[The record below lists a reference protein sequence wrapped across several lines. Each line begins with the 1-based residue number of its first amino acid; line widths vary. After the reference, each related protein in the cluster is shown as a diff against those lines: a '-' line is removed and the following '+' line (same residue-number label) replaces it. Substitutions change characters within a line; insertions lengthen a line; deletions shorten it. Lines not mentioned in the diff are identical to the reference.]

1 VNAAAP
7 SAYVPTGQS
16 VHADLL
22 GLVADFVFELDAEG
36 RFTQLDAYGAKVLG
50 HAPGVLLGRR
60 LRDLVRSGEAGG
72 DEETA
77 ANLLQAL
84 ASQRDVEAWFECAD
98 GTISC
103 LQLNAMPAQGSGL
116 RGVARD
122 ITAQRAVEDDLSQS
136 AQKLAMHVA
145 QTPFGVI
152 GFDRE
157 FRVTE
162 WNPGAE
168 RIFGY
173 TADEARGRRPAEIIL
188 DSDSALPVDEVWAA
202 LLAGA
207 RDQKSIN
214 ENVTKSGETI
224 VCEWHNTPLVDG
236 SGQVIGVTSL
246 CQDVTARIEQERALL
261 AARHRADRANA
272 LKSEFLARLSH
283 ELRTPLHGIL
293 SFAQLGL
300 RRAGSVPVAR
310 LAGYFEQIVD
320 SGHRLEA
327 MLVDLL
333 DIGKLEVGRM
343 TLRFEKHDFR
353 AIVEACIAEQRGAIG
368 ARRIR
373 LRTHWPEAGLPAV
386 NCDRIRLGQ
395 VVVNLLGNALR
406 HTPECGRIDITVTA
420 VEVSGANM
428 TRRSGLRFEIAD
440 TGRGIAEDE
449 LEHIFGTF
457 ARGRDVADVP
467 GGSGLGLAIARELVT
482 LHGGHID
489 ACNNANGGATFG
501 FSIPFEPPL
510 AEPAGD

>member
-1 VNAAAP
+1 MNAAAHYAEP
-7 SAYVPTGQS
+7 SAARA
-16 VHADLL
+16 VHEELL
-22 GLVADFVFELDAEG
+22 ALVADFVFEVDTAG
-36 RFTQLDAYGAKVLG
+36 RFMRIDANGTAVLG
-50 HAPGVLLGRR
+50 HAPEDLLGCR
-60 LRDLVRSGEAGG
+60 LLDLVQPVRRSEDDRSGM
-72 DEETA
+72 D
-77 ANLLQAL
+77 LLQAL
-84 ASQRDVEAWFECAD
+84 ATQRDVEAWFECAD
-98 GTISC
+98 GTLSC
-103 LQLNAMPAQGSGL
+103 LQLNAMPVRGAGL

-122 ITAQRAVEDDLSQS
+122 ITAQRAVEDDLRQS

-145 QTPFGVI
+145 QTPLAVI
-152 GFDRE
+152 GFDCD

-173 TADEARGRRPAEIIL
+173 TADEARGRHPSEIIL
-188 DSDSALPVDEVWAA
+188 DGDSALPVDEVWAA

-214 ENVTKSGETI
+214 ENVTKSGKTI
-224 VCEWHNTPLVDG
+224 MCEWHNTPLVDAG
-236 SGQVIGVTSL
+236 GQVIGVTSL

-261 AARHRADRANA
+261 AARQRADRANA

-320 SGHRLEA
+320 SGRRLEA

-343 TLRFEKHDFR
+343 TLRFEQHDFR
-353 AIVEACIAEQRGAIG
+353 AIVEACIAEQRGAIS
-368 ARRIR
+368 ARRVR
-373 LRTHWPEAGLPAV
+373 LSTHWPEPALPVV
-386 NCDRIRLGQ
+386 NCDRVRLGQ

-420 VEVSGANM
+420 IDVCGADA
-428 TRRSGLRFEIAD
+428 TLRPGLRCEIAD
-440 TGRGIAEDE
+440 TGCGIAEDE
-449 LEHIFGTF
+449 FEHIFGTF

-482 LHGGHID
+482 LHGGSID
-489 ACNNANGGATFG
+489 ARNNASGGATFG
-501 FSIPFEPPL
+501 FSIPFEPPP
-510 AEPAGD
+510 AEPGGG

>member
-1 VNAAAP
+1 
-7 SAYVPTGQS
+7 
-16 VHADLL
+16 
-22 GLVADFVFELDAEG
+22 
-36 RFTQLDAYGAKVLG
+36 
-50 HAPGVLLGRR
+50 
-60 LRDLVRSGEAGG
+60 
-72 DEETA
+72 
-77 ANLLQAL
+77 
-84 ASQRDVEAWFECAD
+84 
-98 GTISC
+98 
-103 LQLNAMPAQGSGL
+103 
-116 RGVARD
+116 
-122 ITAQRAVEDDLSQS
+122 
-136 AQKLAMHVA
+136 MHVA
-145 QTPFGVI
+145 QTPLGVI
-152 GFDRE
+152 GFDCE

-173 TADEARGRRPAEIIL
+173 TAEEARGRHPSEIIL
-188 DSDSALPVDEVWAA
+188 ESDSALPVDEVWAA

-214 ENVTKSGETI
+214 ENITKSGETI
-224 VCEWHNTPLVDG
+224 VCEWHNTPLVDA

-310 LAGYFEQIVD
+310 LSSYFEQIVD
-320 SGHRLEA
+320 SGRRLEA

-343 TLRFEKHDFR
+343 TLHFEACDFR
-353 AIVEACIAEQRGAIG
+353 AIVDACIAEQRGAIS
-368 ARRIR
+368 ARRVR
-373 LRTHWPEAGLPAV
+373 LRTCWPEPALPAV
-386 NCDRIRLGQ
+386 NCDRVRLGQ

-406 HTPECGRIDITVTA
+406 HTPECGRIDISVTA
-420 VEVSGANM
+420 ADVRDGEA
-428 TRRSGLRFEIAD
+428 TIRPGLRFEIAD
-440 TGRGIAEDE
+440 NGCGIAEDE
-449 LEHIFGTF
+449 FEYIFGTF

-489 ACNNANGGATFG
+489 ACNNASGGATFG
-501 FSIPFEPPL
+501 FSIPFEPPP
-510 AEPAGD
+510 AEPACD